1 MKSLLMEDKLSDMQ
15 LDFCKWYAEL
25 NNATESAI
33 RAGYSQETA
42 YSQGSRLLKKVE
54 IQKEIARLKEIK
66 FNAEIMPISER
77 KARLSQFAR
86 EEILSKHG
94 YPVRTSNIQAIAELN
109 KMDSIGT
116 AQININIEDLKIAI
130 LNAKQDDQALIQEA
144 KPKLHLT
151 ESIYSQKNAG
161 GNTIV

>member
-1 MKSLLMEDKLSDMQ
+1 MDKLSDMQ

-33 RAGYSQETA
+33 KAGYSQETA

-66 FNAEIMPISER
+66 FNREIMPISER

-94 YPVRTSNIQAIAELN
+94 YPIRTSNIQAIALLEQ
-109 KMDSIGT
+109 MDGRSGT
-116 AQININIEDLKIAI
+116 QININIEDLKIAI
-130 LNAKQDDQALIQEA
+130 LNAKQDDTKLIAEN
-144 KPKLHLT
+144 KPKLGLT
-151 ESIYSQKNAG
+151 ESTCSPENE
-161 GNTIV
+161 

>member
-1 MKSLLMEDKLSDMQ
+1 MKISSMKNELSDMQ

-66 FNAEIMPISER
+66 FNREIMPISER

-94 YPVRTSNIQAIAELN
+94 YPIRTSNIQAIALLEQ
-109 KMDSIGT
+109 MDGRSGT
-116 AQININIEDLKIAI
+116 QINVNIEDLKVAI
-130 LNAKQDDQALIQEA
+130 LNAKQDDSKLIAEN
-144 KPKLHLT
+144 KPKLGFT
-151 ESIYSQKNAG
+151 ESTYSPENE
-161 GNTIV
+161 

>member
-1 MKSLLMEDKLSDMQ
+1 MEDKLSDMQ

-66 FNAEIMPISER
+66 FNSEVMPISER

-94 YPVRTSNIQAIAELN
+94 YPIRTSNIQAIALLEQ
-109 KMDSIGT
+109 MDGRSGT
-116 AQININIEDLKIAI
+116 QININIEDLKIAI
-130 LNAKQDDQALIQEA
+130 LNAKQDDSKLIAEN
-144 KPKLHLT
+144 KPKLGFT
-151 ESIYSQKNAG
+151 ESTYSPENE
-161 GNTIV
+161 

>member
-1 MKSLLMEDKLSDMQ
+1 MEDKLSDMQ

-66 FNAEIMPISER
+66 FNSEVMPISER

-94 YPVRTSNIQAIAELN
+94 YPVRTSNIQAIALLEQ
-109 KMDSIGT
+109 MDGRSGT
-116 AQININIEDLKIAI
+116 QININIEDLKIAI
-130 LNAKQDDQALIQEA
+130 LNAKQDDSKLIAEN

-151 ESIYSQKNAG
+151 ESTYSPENE
-161 GNTIV
+161 

>member
-1 MKSLLMEDKLSDMQ
+1 MKSLLVEDKLSDMQ

-54 IQKEIARLKEIK
+54 IQKEIARLKEIR
-66 FNAEIMPISER
+66 FNREIMPISER

-94 YPVRTSNIQAIAELN
+94 YPIRTSNIQAIALLEQ
-109 KMDSIGT
+109 MDGRSGT
-116 AQININIEDLKIAI
+116 QININIEDLKIAI
-130 LNAKQDDQALIQEA
+130 LNAKQDDTKLIAEN

-151 ESIYSQKNAG
+151 ESTYSQKNE
-161 GNTIV
+161 

>member
-1 MKSLLMEDKLSDMQ
+1 MDDKLSDMQ

-25 NNATESAI
+25 NNAKEAAI
-33 RAGYSQETA
+33 RAGYSKHTA
-42 YSQGSRLLKKVE
+42 AEQGSRLLTKVNIRDQVARFKEE
-54 IQKEIARLKEIK
+54 I
-66 FNAEIMPISER
+66 FNREVMPISER

-116 AQININIEDLKIAI
+116 TQINVNIEDLKIAI
-130 LNAKQDDQALIQEA
+130 LNAKEDDQALIAEN
-144 KPKLHLT
+144 KPKLGFT
-151 ESIYSQKNAG
+151 QSTYSPENE
-161 GNTIV
+161 